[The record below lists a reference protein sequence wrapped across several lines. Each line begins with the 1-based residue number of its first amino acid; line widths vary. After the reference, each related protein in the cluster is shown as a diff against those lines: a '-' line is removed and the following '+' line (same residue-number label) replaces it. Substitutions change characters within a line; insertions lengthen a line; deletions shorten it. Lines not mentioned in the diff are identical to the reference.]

1 MACYSGFLV
10 SLTLH
15 LQGPLGFSA
24 LHAGVVFAVYAAGFA
39 TASLSW
45 PKLAGVS
52 RTRLV
57 VLGPLLMATALLGV
71 GLFGRHG
78 GWPVAATTPLLFAGG
93 VGHAWGFSP
102 LATRLTTLVD
112 RSRASDLSGL
122 ILTADFTGTVF
133 GVASF
138 AGVYLS
144 GAAHNSARSLFRTT
158 ALLAA
163 TLMITAAC
171 AAWALRPVTQNPE
184 AAPRPNAPC
193 H

>member
-1 MACYSGFLV
+1 
-10 SLTLH
+10 
-15 LQGPLGFSA
+15 
-24 LHAGVVFAVYAAGFA
+24 
-39 TASLSW
+39 
-45 PKLAGVS
+45 
-52 RTRLV
+52 
-57 VLGPLLMATALLGV
+57 MATALLGV
-71 GLFGRHG
+71 GLFGSHG

-102 LATRLTTLVD
+102 LATRLTTFVD

-122 ILTADFTGTVF
+122 ILTADFTGTVL
-133 GVASF
+133 GVAAF

-144 GAAHNSARSLFRTT
+144 GATHNSARSLLRTT
-158 ALLAA
+158 AVLAA